1 MRVAIIGTY
10 PPVRCGIATF
20 TADVE
25 HALQSNGVEVT
36 VVPVGLVEPRSG
48 VSIQRNH
55 RPSYIA
61 AAEQI
66 NAMGCDIVLVQHEFG
81 IFGGVAGSYLL
92 SLTDSLTVPY
102 AVTLHTV
109 LPQFSPD
116 ELSALTALCV
126 NAAVVTVFTARARRL
141 LLRQDVAAARSV
153 QVVPHGAPSE
163 LYKSVDKAA
172 VRQRIGLPAV
182 GPVLSTFGLLS
193 EGKGIDL
200 AIRALGRLVP
210 QHPSIRY
217 VIAGRTHPEIVRN
230 EGERYRNT
238 LMQLVEELKLQE
250 NVIFINEFLGVDQ
263 VAELLAVTDVFCTP
277 YRGEDQ
283 IVSGALTF
291 ALAACCPVVSTPYV
305 YAQDVLAD
313 GAGLLTRP
321 GDVASFA
328 DALGRL
334 VVDGPERAF
343 AVSAAID
350 ASKSLAWPSVG
361 KTIRTV
367 LSNAIGS
374 SAAAPARRV
383 LASKVDLNQTVRVDH
398 LRVLCDDTAMLQH
411 AALKIPRAEDG
422 YCVDDAGR
430 VLPIL
435 ADLAVTDPDP
445 QWNVQIARL
454 LTFLRS
460 AIDPSGN
467 MRNFMSWNRTW
478 LDEPHS
484 GDHVGRAMWG
494 LGDLVARRGPFTDEA
509 TDLLVRLAPSV
520 DSDAFPR
527 TLAYSA
533 LGLCASGTVQ
543 HSALGRALD
552 RIVDAVQNW
561 LPLDQAAWC
570 WPEARLSYDNARIPE
585 TLIRVGAAVGDE
597 AMIDRGIDM
606 VRWFDSLC
614 LRGDHYRF
622 PGHLGLGPNQDPERS
637 GDEQP
642 LEACALADAHAAI
655 WELRGG
661 PTHVAAIERAWS
673 WFLGNNRLELPV
685 GLPEFGASRDGLCTR
700 GLNGNCGAESTIAF
714 HRCASTRL
722 AVTRMATLQTSAQ
735 RVLRS

>member
-1 MRVAIIGTY
+1 MRVALIGTY

-25 HALQSNGVEVT
+25 HALQSNGVEVV
-36 VVPVGLVEPRSG
+36 VVPVAPIESNSGL
-48 VSIQRNH
+48 SIQRNQ
-55 RPSYIA
+55 RASYIA
-61 AAEQI
+61 AAETI
-66 NAMGCDIVLVQHEFG
+66 NALSCDIVLIQHEFG

-116 ELSALTALCV
+116 ELSALTALCG

-153 QVVPHGAPSE
+153 QVISHGAPAE
-163 LYKSVDKAA
+163 LYKKVDGAA
-172 VRQRIGLPAV
+172 VRSKLGLPAL

-200 AIRALGRLVP
+200 AIRALALLVTE
-210 QHPSIRY
+210 HPSVRY
-217 VIAGRTHPEIVRN
+217 VIAGRTHPEIVRS
-230 EGERYRNT
+230 EGERYR
-238 LMQLVEELKLQE
+238 ESLQE
-250 NVIFINEFLGVDQ
+250 LVRELELAKNVVFINEFLGVDQ
-263 VAELLAVTDVFCTP
+263 VAELLAITDVFCTP

-313 GAGLLTRP
+313 GAGLLTRA

-328 DALGRL
+328 NALSRL
-334 VVDGPERAF
+334 LKDGPERER
-343 AVSAAID
+343 AVAAAID

-361 KTIRTV
+361 KTIKSV
-367 LSNAIGS
+367 LGNAIGANS
-374 SAAAPARRV
+374 VTLTRRV
-383 LASKVDLNQTVRVDH
+383 RTTKVDTNQTVGVDH
-398 LRVLCDDTAMLQH
+398 LRVLCDDTAVLQH
-411 AALKIPRAEDG
+411 AAMKVPRAEDG

-430 VLPIL
+430 LLPIL
-435 ADLAVTDPDP
+435 ADLAVSDGDPG
-445 QWNVQIARL
+445 WNVQIARL

-460 AIDPSGN
+460 ASDVSGN
-467 MRNFMSWNRTW
+467 MRNFMSWDRKW

-494 LGDLVARRGPFTDEA
+494 LGDLVARGGPFTDEA
-509 TDLLVRLAPSV
+509 TDLLIRLAPSV
-520 DSDAFPR
+520 DSDCFPR
-527 TLAYSA
+527 TLVYSA
-533 LGLCASGTVQ
+533 LGLCAAGTVQ

-552 RIVDAVQNW
+552 RIVDVVQTW

-606 VRWFDSLC
+606 LRWFDGLC

-642 LEACALADAHAAI
+642 LEACALADAHAAV
-655 WELRGG
+655 WQLRGG
-661 PTHVAAIERAWS
+661 PAHVAAIERAWS
-673 WFLGNNRLELPV
+673 WFLGNNRLELPL
-685 GLPEFGASRDGLCTR
+685 GLPEFGAGRDGLCTR
-700 GLNGNCGAESTIAF
+700 GVNLNCGAESTIAL
-714 HRCASTRL
+714 HRCASTRMSVKRITLL
-722 AVTRMATLQTSAQ
+722 APA
-735 RVLRS
+735 RSGRA